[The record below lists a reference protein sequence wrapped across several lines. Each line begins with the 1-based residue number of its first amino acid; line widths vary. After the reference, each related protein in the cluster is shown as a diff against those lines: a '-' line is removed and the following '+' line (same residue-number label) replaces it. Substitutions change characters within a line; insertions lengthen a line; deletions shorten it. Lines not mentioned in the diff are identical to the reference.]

1 MNDSWPAQEPR
12 RAPHGMIA
20 SVNPLASAA
29 GLRVL
34 QAGGNAVDAAVA
46 AGAVLTV
53 VEPWSGQL
61 GGDAFLLVASA
72 ERKTITAINGSGAA
86 PLAATLDR
94 YLPEGRIPES
104 GWLAATVPGL
114 VDAWQVALER
124 QGTMPLGRLLE
135 DAIHYAERGFPLT
148 ARQARSNRDMAPTAE
163 PFEETR
169 AIFYP
174 DGRPPPAG
182 YVLRQPDLART
193 LRTLQAEGPD
203 AFYRG
208 PIAQAIVAASNRAG
222 GLFSARDFDDHRTE
236 VLDPIQTTYRGWTV
250 VEQPPVS
257 QGLILLIA
265 LNILETA
272 QVPAEPVD
280 RIHLQVEAH
289 KLALTERLRELGDPR
304 VNPTD
309 VRRLLAKDR
318 AASLAGRIDR
328 RRAAP
333 LRPESAGHP
342 DTTYLC
348 VVDEARNVVSY
359 IHSLYAG
366 NGVVAGNTG
375 ILLNNRMCCFS
386 LEEGSPNRLAPGK
399 RPIHTLNSW
408 MLLRDGDPHI
418 VGGTPGSFWQVQTNL
433 QLISSLLDQGM
444 PLQTAVDA
452 PRWRMGPQTAW
463 NDDSLELEG
472 RFGEATA
479 EGLRRLGHQGGLI
492 GDWEAG
498 GVAELIELDGTMLT
512 GAGDPRPGT
521 SSVIGY

>member
-1 MNDSWPAQEPR
+1 
-12 RAPHGMIA
+12 MIA

-34 QAGGNAVDAAVA
+34 RSGGNAVDAAIA

-72 ERKTITAINGSGAA
+72 ERKRVRAINGSGAA
-86 PLAATLDR
+86 PLAASLAR
-94 YLPEGRIPES
+94 YQAEGRIPES

-114 VDAWQVALER
+114 VDAWRVALEGH
-124 QGTMPLGRLLE
+124 GTMSLSALLE

-148 ARQARSNRDMAPTAE
+148 ERQARSNREMAEVAA
-163 PFEETR
+163 PFPETR
-169 AIFYP
+169 AIFFP
-174 DGRPPPAG
+174 DGHPPPAG
-182 YVLRQPDLART
+182 YLLRQPDLART
-193 LRTLQAEGPD
+193 LRTLQTEGPE

-208 PIAQAIVAASNRAG
+208 RIADAIVAASMRAD
-222 GLFSARDFDDHRTE
+222 GLFAARDFIDHQTE

-250 VEQPPVS
+250 LEQPPVS

-272 QVPAEPVD
+272 RLPADPAD
-280 RIHLQVEAH
+280 RIHLQLEAH
-289 KLALTERLRELGDPR
+289 KLALSERLRQVGDPR
-304 VNPTD
+304 VSPVD
-309 VRRLLAKDR
+309 LGPLLSKSR
-318 AASLAGRIDR
+318 AASLAHRIDR
-328 RRAAP
+328 QRAAA
-333 LRPESAGHP
+333 LQPEPAGHP

-366 NGVVAGNTG
+366 NGVVAGDTG
-375 ILLNNRMCCFS
+375 ILLNNRMGCFS
-386 LEEGSPNRLAPGK
+386 LEEDSPNRLAPGK
-399 RPIHTLNSW
+399 RPMHTLNSW
-408 MLLRDGDPHI
+408 MLLRDGRPHT

-433 QLISSLLDQGM
+433 QLISGLLDARL
-444 PLQTAVDA
+444 PLQAAVDA
-452 PRWRMGPQTAW
+452 PRWRMGRQTSWTDA
-463 NDDSLELEG
+463 SLELEG
-472 RFGEATA
+472 RFGQATA
-479 EGLRRLGHQGGLI
+479 DSLRRFGHQVALI

-498 GVAELIELDGTMLT
+498 GSAQLIELDGTGLV

-521 SSVIGY
+521 STVIGY